1 MIKKRL
7 NKSTSILLG
16 LATSTLLLVGGC
28 MHHFKTEQ
36 LAPQIEGM
44 FWQPDLATTAPTG
57 NWDLLGVT
65 TFVPQWSVVESK
77 SWFDH
82 DTSFPKWEKNINLKQ
97 LNQERWAKNI
107 ILGLAGEYNEKI
119 ARSNVLTLAQH
130 SKKIIEK
137 TQSVPLKGYYLPIE
151 ADPTW
156 LCVDDLAKAIRILP
170 KPIWVSIYSAEQ
182 KPKHFD
188 AWLKS
193 WLPQHTG
200 VFFQDGV
207 GVGTRSPKQARAT
220 LEELQ
225 KEFGKE
231 NVIIVLEA
239 FRPVKDGKFRSA
251 YPWEIIE
258 QLKAYEGQKVYIFDG
273 PHYMSRATVYVVAL
287 WYQFKYGSPL
297 KTSPKI

>member
-7 NKSTSILLG
+7 NKLTSILISLTI
-16 LATSTLLLVGGC
+16 ATLLLVGGC
-28 MHHFKTEQ
+28 IHRIETDLH
-36 LAPQIEGM
+36 APKIEGM
-44 FWQPDLATTAPTG
+44 FWQPDLATTAPKG

-82 DTSFPKWEKNINLKQ
+82 DINFPKWEKNINLQQ
-97 LNQERWAKNI
+97 LNQEPWAKNI

-119 ARSNVLTLAQH
+119 ARSNVLTLADD
-130 SKKIIEK
+130 SKQIIEK
-137 TQSVPLKGYYLPIE
+137 TKSIPLKGYYLPIE

-156 LCVDDLAKAIRILP
+156 LCVDDLAKAIRTLP

-182 KPKHFD
+182 TPKHLD

-193 WLPQHTG
+193 WLPPQTG

-207 GVGTRSPKQARAT
+207 GVGTRSPQEARAT
-220 LEELQ
+220 LDELQ

-239 FRPVKDGKFRSA
+239 FRPVKEGKFRSA
-251 YPWEIIE
+251 YPWEVIE

-273 PHYMSRATVYVVAL
+273 PHYMNRVTVYAVAL
-287 WYQFKYGSPL
+287 WYQLKYGSPL
-297 KTSPKI
+297 KTTA